1 MVRHHSFE
9 YEKHSQE
16 LIQSCSKQKV
26 VKDITQ
32 GGTALWFTYKI
43 NHVLLRLQIEPTGYS
58 RLIYTSQ
65 KYHYRLFLGLR
76 LGNQKP

>member
-1 MVRHHSFE
+1 MLLLKVKPKA
-9 YEKHSQE
+9 KHINSLALWSGIIVSNAKNIVKK

-32 GGTALWFTYKI
+32 RGTALWFTYKI

-58 RLIYTSQ
+58 D
-65 KYHYRLFLGLR
+65 
-76 LGNQKP
+76 